1 MAMNRTL
8 GMEAQKMQGYVQE
21 QIERRERRGI
31 VFSDEIKEAIFDYAL
46 LIGNED
52 SVRKL
57 VRDLADAISESQE
70 EKVEDLLYDA
80 RQEIQELP
88 DPTVGKL
95 IMGIQQIIWFRL
107 EKKLLWNITAP
118 DQRYIVLGA
127 MEVRENM
134 QAEK

>member
-8 GMEAQKMQGYVQE
+8 GMEAQKMQDYVQE
-21 QIERRERRGI
+21 QIERREQRGV
-31 VFSDEIKEAIFDYAL
+31 VFSDEIKEDIFDYAL

-70 EKVEDLLYDA
+70 EKVEDLLFDA
-80 RQEIQELP
+80 RQERQELP

-95 IMGIQQIIWFRL
+95 
-107 EKKLLWNITAP
+107 ELL
-118 DQRYIVLGA
+118 D
-127 MEVRENM
+127 
-134 QAEK
+134 